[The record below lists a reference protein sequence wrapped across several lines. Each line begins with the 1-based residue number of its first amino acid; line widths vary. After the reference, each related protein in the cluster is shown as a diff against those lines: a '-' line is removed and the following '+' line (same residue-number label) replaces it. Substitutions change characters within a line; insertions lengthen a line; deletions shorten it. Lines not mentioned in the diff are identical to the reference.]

1 MCALL
6 PIAVYD
12 AAEIVY
18 GYLGIFYQLT
28 EIVAEHT
35 YPGARAEEWKNV
47 YYP

>member
-12 AAEIVY
+12 AAEMLSD
-18 GYLGIFYQLT
+18 YLGIFYQLP
-28 EIVAEHT
+28 EIVAERT

-47 YYP
+47 YYS